1 MRVYVLS
8 LCLLGKSAI
17 FHNWVFDLTMDLKGN
32 MLKKIDVPELC
43 Y

>member
-1 MRVYVLS
+1 MCAYVLS

-17 FHNWVFDLTMDLKGN
+17 FHDWVWDLTMDLKGN
-32 MLKKIDVPELC
+32 LLKKIDIPELC